1 MKQGG
6 RLVSG
11 FRKTIIN
18 AAVAVSWGALV
29 FATGA
34 NAADPAPGARKTS
47 FAPPEAA
54 VSKQPSLEGVARGL
68 PAGADNVLVFSA
80 PPRETEDEAL
90 RTYQPIA
97 EYLSRIINKTIVYRY
112 SKDWLTYQTEMQR
125 GSYDLVFDGPHFNSW
140 RISHLRHNS
149 LVKVAGEHAFAVVVR
164 KDNARVTELRQL
176 AGQRIC
182 SMDPPNLG
190 TLAVLEQFDNPAR
203 QPLIINS
210 IGWTKAYEGV
220 AFEKKCAAAIVPV
233 ANLMKFSN
241 YANVV
246 RAVYTTRSLPNQA
259 FSAGPR
265 ITPQDQALISAALL
279 SKDGS
284 PVVARLVSAYGTDNK
299 GLAYASKDE
308 YAGLEAYLKDSWGY
322 AR

>member
-1 MKQGG
+1 M
-6 RLVSG
+6 
-11 FRKTIIN
+11 N
-18 AAVAVSWGALV
+18 AAVAVSLGSLLV
-29 FATGA
+29 AMSA

-47 FAPPEAA
+47 FAPPEAT
-54 VSKQPSLEGVARGL
+54 VNLGKPSLEGVARGL

-80 PPRETEDEAL
+80 PPRETEEEAL
-90 RTYQPIA
+90 RTYQPVA
-97 EYLSRIINKTIVYRY
+97 EYLSRIINKPIVYRY

-140 RISHLRHNS
+140 RISHLRHNT
-149 LVKVAGEHAFAVVVR
+149 LVKLAGEHAFAVVVR
-164 KDNARVTELRQL
+164 KDNARVTELKQL

-210 IGWTKAYEGV
+210 VGWTRAYEGL
-220 AFEKKCAAAIVPV
+220 AFDKKCAAAIVPV

-241 YANVV
+241 YQNVV
-246 RAVYTTRSLPNQA
+246 RVVYSTKSLPNQA

-265 ITPQDQALISAALL
+265 ITPQDQALIAAALL
-279 SKDGS
+279 SKDGT
-284 PVVARLVSAYGTDNK
+284 PAIARLVSAYGGDQ
-299 GLAYASKDE
+299 GLAYASKGE
-308 YAGLEAYLKDSWGY
+308 YAGLDAYLKDSWGY

>member
-1 MKQGG
+1 M
-6 RLVSG
+6 SG

-18 AAVAVSWGALV
+18 AAVAVSLGTLV

-34 NAADPAPGARKTS
+34 NAADPAPGARKAS

-54 VSKQPSLEGVARGL
+54 VTKQQPSLEGVARGL

-80 PPRETEDEAL
+80 PPRETEEEAL

-97 EYLSRIINKTIVYRY
+97 EYLSRIINKPIEYRY

-140 RISHLRHNS
+140 RISHLRHNA
-149 LVKVAGEHAFAVVVR
+149 LVKIAGEHAFAVVVR
-164 KDNARVTELRQL
+164 KDNARVTELKQL

-182 SMDPPNLG
+182 GMNPPNLG

-203 QPLIINS
+203 QPLIVNTV
-210 IGWTKAYEGV
+210 GWSKAYEGV

-233 ANLMKFSN
+233 ANLLKFSN
-241 YANVV
+241 YAKVV
-246 RAVYTTRSLPNQA
+246 RAVYTTKSLPNQA

-265 ITPQDQALISAALL
+265 ISPQDQALIAAALL

-284 PVVARLVSAYGTDNK
+284 PAITRLVSAYGGDQ
-299 GLAYASKDE
+299 GLAHARKQE

>member
-1 MKQGG
+1 
-6 RLVSG
+6 VSG